1 MTGDRDDDWDDDRD
15 DDWDDDW
22 TTMALDLTFS
32 PEQEMLRET
41 VRGVCAQYSPLPVVR
56 QLENDATGYPAEL
69 WKQLGALDLL
79 GLLIP
84 EEHGG
89 SGMSLIEAVVLYEE
103 LGRSL
108 APTPHLVSCVVA
120 AGVLASGGSDEQRST
135 WLPQIAS
142 GDAIVSVAWLEP
154 DGGFGP
160 PGIRVWAETAG
171 DGFTLHGTKRH
182 VSFASAATR
191 LLVLA
196 RTGDDEV
203 ALFLVDPNADG
214 VTLTQQQ
221 SVSYDTQYRVD
232 FDAVTVASA
241 DRVGTWAAWQP
252 TMYDAAVLVAAQ
264 AVGGAEFAQEITV
277 QYAKDREQFGKP
289 LGAFQALAHNLADRQ
304 TELDGARELVHE
316 AAWARSSGRDV
327 ARLAPMAKL
336 FACRTFRE
344 VTATAQQIFGG
355 NGFTVEYDIQLY
367 FRRAK
372 QLQLTWW
379 DDRYLTD
386 LIAADVLD
394 S

>member
-1 MTGDRDDDWDDDRD
+1 
-15 DDWDDDW
+15 
-22 TTMALDLTFS
+22 
-32 PEQEMLRET
+32 
-41 VRGVCAQYSPLPVVR
+41 
-56 QLENDATGYPAEL
+56 
-69 WKQLGALDLL
+69 
-79 GLLIP
+79 
-84 EEHGG
+84 
-89 SGMSLIEAVVLYEE
+89 
-103 LGRSL
+103 
-108 APTPHLVSCVVA
+108 VVA
-120 AGVLASGGSDEQRST
+120 AGVIGAGGNDEQRST
-135 WLPQIAS
+135 WLPPIAS
-142 GDAIVSVAWLEP
+142 GDAVVSVAWLEP
-154 DGGFGP
+154 DRGFGP
-160 PGIRVWAETAG
+160 AGVQLRAETDG
-171 DGFTLHGTKRH
+171 DGFTLTGTKRH
-182 VSFASAATR
+182 VVFASAATR
-191 LLVLA
+191 LLVPA
-196 RTGDDEV
+196 RTGDGDDEI

-221 SVSYDTQYRVD
+221 SVSSDTQYRVD
-232 FDAVTVASA
+232 FDAVSVTSA
-241 DRVGTWAAWQP
+241 DRVGTWAAWQQ
-252 TMYDAAVLVAAQ
+252 TMYDVAVLVAAQ
-264 AVGGAEFAQEITV
+264 AVGGAEYAQAITV

>member
-1 MTGDRDDDWDDDRD
+1 
-15 DDWDDDW
+15 
-22 TTMALDLTFS
+22 MALDLTFS

-41 VRGVCAQYSPLPVVR
+41 VRGVCAQYSPLTVVR
-56 QLENDATGYPAEL
+56 GLENDATGYPAEL
-69 WKQLGALDLL
+69 WKQLAALDLL

-84 EEHGG
+84 EEYGG

-120 AGVLASGGSDEQRST
+120 AGVIAAGGTVEQRSA
-135 WLPQIAS
+135 WLPPIAS

-160 PGIRVWAETAG
+160 AGVRVRAETSG

-182 VSFASAATR
+182 VAFASAATA

-196 RTGDDEV
+196 RTDDDEV
-203 ALFLVDPNADG
+203 TLFLVDPNADG
-214 VTLTQQQ
+214 VTLSQQR

-232 FDAVTVASA
+232 FDAVAVTSA
-241 DRVGTWAAWQP
+241 DLVGTWAAWQQ
-252 TMYDAAVLVAAQ
+252 TMYDAAILVAAQ
-264 AVGGAEFAQEITV
+264 AVGGAEHAQAITV

-316 AAWARSSGRDV
+316 AAWARSTGRDV

-336 FACRTFRE
+336 FACRTFRA
-344 VTATAQQIFGG
+344 VTATGQQIFGG

-386 LIAADVLD
+386 LIAEDVLD
-394 S
+394 A

>member
-1 MTGDRDDDWDDDRD
+1 
-15 DDWDDDW
+15 
-22 TTMALDLTFS
+22 MALDLTFTA
-32 PEQEMLRET
+32 EQEMLRET
-41 VRGVCAQYSPLPVVR
+41 VRGVCGQYSPLAVVR
-56 QLENDATGYPAEL
+56 ELEDDPTGYPAEL

-84 EEHGG
+84 EEYGG
-89 SGMSLIEAVVLYEE
+89 SGMTLIEAVVLYEE
-103 LGRSL
+103 FGRSL

-120 AGVLASGGSDEQRST
+120 AGVIAAGGSAEQRST
-135 WLPQIAS
+135 WLPQVAS

-160 PGIRVWAETAG
+160 AGIQLRAQPDG
-171 DGFTLHGTKRH
+171 DGLRLMGAKRH
-182 VSFASAATR
+182 VPFASAATR
-191 LLVLA
+191 LLVPA
-196 RTGDDEV
+196 RTGDDDEEI
-203 ALFLVDPNADG
+203 ALFLVDPTSAG
-214 VTLTQQQ
+214 VTLTQQR
-221 SVSYDTQYRVD
+221 SVSGDTQYRVD
-232 FDAVTVASA
+232 LDGVSVDET
-241 DRVGTWAAWQP
+241 DRVGSWRDWQR
-252 TMYDAAVLVAAQ
+252 TMYDAAVLVAAL
-264 AVGGAEFAQEITV
+264 AVGGAEYAQEITV

-304 TELDGARELVHE
+304 TELDGARVLVYE
-316 AAWARSSGRDV
+316 AAWARSAGRHVD
-327 ARLAPMAKL
+327 RLAPMAKL
-336 FACRTFRE
+336 FACRTFRS

>member
-1 MTGDRDDDWDDDRD
+1 
-15 DDWDDDW
+15 
-22 TTMALDLTFS
+22 MALDLTFS

-41 VRGVCAQYSPLPVVR
+41 VRGVCAQYSPLTVVR

-84 EEHGG
+84 EEYAG

-120 AGVLASGGSDEQRST
+120 AGVIAVAGSAEQRST

-160 PGIRVWAETAG
+160 AGIQVRAEMAG
-171 DGFTLHGTKRH
+171 NTFTLHGTKRH
-182 VSFASAATR
+182 VAFAAAATR

-196 RTGDDEV
+196 RTGDDEI

-221 SVSYDTQYRVD
+221 SVSFDTQYRVD
-232 FDAVTVASA
+232 FDAVAVTSA
-241 DRVGTWAAWQP
+241 DRVGTWAAWQQ

-264 AVGGAEFAQEITV
+264 AVGGAEHAQDITV
-277 QYAKDREQFGKP
+277 RYAKDREQFGKP

-304 TELDGARELVHE
+304 TELDGARLLVHE
-316 AAWARSSGRDV
+316 AAWARSSGRHV
-327 ARLAPMAKL
+327 GRLAPMAKL

-379 DDRYLTD
+379 DDRHLTD

>member
-1 MTGDRDDDWDDDRD
+1 MT
-15 DDWDDDW
+15 
-22 TTMALDLTFS
+22 LDLTFS

-41 VRGVCAQYSPLPVVR
+41 VRGVCAQYSPLTVVR

-84 EEHGG
+84 EEYGG

-120 AGVLASGGSDEQRST
+120 AGVIATGGTDEQRSS
-135 WLPQIAS
+135 WLPKIAS

-154 DGGFGP
+154 DGGFGSA
-160 PGIRVWAETAG
+160 GTQLRAEPAG
-171 DGFTLHGTKRH
+171 DGFTLRGAKRH
-182 VSFASAATR
+182 VQFGSAATR

-196 RTGDDEV
+196 RTGGGDDDV

-232 FDAVTVASA
+232 FDGVTVADA
-241 DRVGTWAAWQP
+241 DRVGTWSDWQH
-252 TMYDAAVLVAAQ
+252 TMYDAAVLIAAQ
-264 AVGGAEFAQEITV
+264 AVGGAEHAQAITV

-304 TELDGARELVHE
+304 TELDGARLLVHE
-316 AAWARSSGRDV
+316 AAWARSSGRHV
-327 ARLAPMAKL
+327 GRLAPMAKL